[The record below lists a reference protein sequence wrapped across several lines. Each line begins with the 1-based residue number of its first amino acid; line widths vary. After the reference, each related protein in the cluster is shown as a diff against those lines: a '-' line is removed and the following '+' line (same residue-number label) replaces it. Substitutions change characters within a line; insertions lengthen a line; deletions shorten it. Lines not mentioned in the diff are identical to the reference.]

1 MFQRVLEMEKIFF
14 VSIFLAGAVEAKI
27 DTRAQ

>member
-14 VSIFLAGAVEAKI
+14 VSIFLAGAVEAQT
-27 DTRAQ
+27 DPRAK